1 MANYVEFEEEE
12 KEEVLLMSYVE
23 NKHGEK
29 EEVWFLDSTWSN
41 HMSGNKKWFSDLDEG
56 FRHSVKLENDS
67 RTDVIGK

>member
-29 EEVWFLDSTWSN
+29 EEVWFLDST
-41 HMSGNKKWFSDLDEG
+41 
-56 FRHSVKLENDS
+56 
-67 RTDVIGK
+67 